1 MNLIQEIVAWLE
13 SIFTGL
19 SAGVQKPSQA
29 FGASQILATIRAR
42 LTVPLGLP
50 DAAAQALF
58 AQAYLETDGF
68 KAHEFLVTKS
78 LWNRHAGSG
87 KGYWTGST
95 FYVSPGD
102 SDLRIYSSIAQSCM
116 DMGELLQDPYYSRS
130 LAALQRGDVVDYF
143 KSLEAL
149 GFSTQK
155 GYAFDL
161 MRTFNDFA

>member
-13 SIFTGL
+13 GL
-19 SAGVQKPSQA
+19 FGGGAVAAPSAGFS
-29 FGASQILATIRAR
+29 ASQILGTIRTR

-50 DAAAQALF
+50 DVAAQALF
-58 AQAYLETDGF
+58 AQAYLETGGF
-68 KAHEFLVTKS
+68 KSREFLVTKS

-102 SDLRIYSSIAQSCM
+102 PNLRIYSSIAQSAM
-116 DMGELLQDPYYSRS
+116 DMGELLQDPDYSRS
-130 LAALQRGDVVDYF
+130 LAALRRGDVPGYF
-143 KSLEAL
+143 KSLEAV

-155 GYAFDL
+155 GYAADL
-161 MRTFNDFA
+161 MRTYNDFA